1 MMQSYPVIATE
12 KFDKANIWIK
22 YVMLFVKSFIKGDVL
37 EIGAGCGSFTRNYLN
52 ESIQSL
58 TLQEY
63 SKINFEKLTKKF
75 EDFKNVKI
83 INDNPLEKN
92 NNFDT
97 IIYFNVLEHIKEDKL
112 EIENALNKLNN
123 GGHLLILVPAHQRLY
138 SKLDKAVGHYRRYN
152 INFFKENKFENSK
165 IIKLHF
171 LDFFGYT
178 LYFLNKIF
186 FKEETYPTNF
196 KIFVWDKIF
205 TPVTIIIDF
214 FTGYKFGKN
223 ILCIYR
229 KIT

>member
-214 FTGYKFGKN
+214 VTGYKFGKN